1 MCTNEVIGDPLVA
14 NLMERDH
21 NESSPENSTSH
32 GSGGDD
38 TPPMTLTDTLD
49 NVVVSSSFP
58 IPPTTTFDLAPSSS
72 PETYGRKRGRA
83 EQHVGGSSSGSGH
96 KGKKKGELIDPP
108 STDPKCATCG
118 KAFGSWKAVFGHLRS
133 HPERDYRGAFP
144 PPKVW
149 EEMLQQEAR
158 QGSSGTTIG
167 CSVGGEMGMSSSS
180 GRGIR
185 IDLNDPDE
193 QGARG
198 GGFPFDLN
206 MPAPEKE
213 EEEEEEDDP
222 NES

>member
-1 MCTNEVIGDPLVA
+1 MCRNEVIGDPLVA

-32 GSGGDD
+32 GGGGGD
-38 TPPMTLTDTLD
+38 TPPMTLTNSPDD
-49 NVVVSSSFP
+49 VVVSSSFP
-58 IPPTTTFDLAPSSS
+58 VPPTMTFDTAPYSS
-72 PETYGRKRGRA
+72 PEASGRKRGRA
-83 EQHVGGSSSGSGH
+83 EQHVGGSSSGSGQ

-108 STDPKCATCG
+108 SSNPKCATCG

-167 CSVGGEMGMSSSS
+167 CSVGGEMGMSPPS
-180 GRGIR
+180 GRGIG

-193 QGARG
+193 QGARRE
-198 GGFPFDLN
+198 GFPFDLN
-206 MPAPEKE
+206 MPAPEN
-213 EEEEEEDDP
+213 EEDDDN

>member
-1 MCTNEVIGDPLVA
+1 MCRNEVIGDPLVA
-14 NLMERDH
+14 NLMERDR
-21 NESSPENSTSH
+21 NQSSPENSTSH
-32 GSGGDD
+32 DGGD
-38 TPPMTLTDTLD
+38 TPPVTLTGTPDD
-49 NVVVSSSFP
+49 VVVSSSFP
-58 IPPTTTFDLAPSSS
+58 MPLTMTFDMAPSSS
-72 PETYGRKRGRA
+72 PETYGRKRGRV
-83 EQHVGGSSSGSGH
+83 EQHVGGSSSGSGQ

-158 QGSSGTTIG
+158 QGSSGMTIG
-167 CSVGGEMGMSSSS
+167 YSVGGEMGMSSTS
-180 GRGIR
+180 GRGIG

-193 QGARG
+193 QGARRE
-198 GGFPFDLN
+198 GFPFDLN
-206 MPAPEKE
+206 MPAPEN
-213 EEEEEEDDP
+213 EEEDDDN